1 MTLKEQRVVEIMEK
15 KLKIF
20 NEDEK
25 LRDMYYKRDFNRM
38 VIEADKQDARAEG
51 RAEGGFN
58 KMMDFIQARYGKADK
73 DWLESL
79 NEKQLE
85 SINYIIFK
93 EEDYEKFKLE
103 VEKYK

>member
-25 LRDMYYKRDFNRM
+25 LRDMYYKRDLNRM
-38 VIEADKQDARAEG
+38 DIEADKQDARVEG
-51 RAEGGFN
+51 KLEDKA
-58 KMMDFIQARYGKADK
+58 DFIQARYGKVDK
-73 DWLESL
+73 GWLKSL
-79 NEKQLE
+79 NEKQIE
-85 SINYIIFK
+85 SIYSIIFK
-93 EEDYEKFKLE
+93 EADYEKFKLE